1 MADVAAQR
9 GEKTVVSVEGGGGG
23 GGGYGGLLEFRDF
36 AGCRVLV

>member
-23 GGGYGGLLEFRDF
+23 GGGGGAGVVTEEF
-36 AGCRVLV
+36 